1 VSRYRTW
8 GVYLTCIGTGG
19 AVVTALLA
27 FLWAPAVD
35 SESWRSPEAYR
46 ILFWHVPFAWASFLA
61 FCLLFLGA
69 ISWYINRSE
78 NGWKMVVSGSELG
91 LLFGLGVVISGP
103 IWGSAEWGV
112 PWDWADLR
120 LNTYG
125 LLTAVALFLVLAI
138 RSQPDGEGTRDTIAA
153 LGLFGFALVP
163 ITAMATTWFQN
174 RHPGTVIID
183 GDETGLD
190 PQIKTLLF
198 AGAFVFMLLFCGLAL
213 ISYEIQRLRENLNSR
228 LHLIDEGTFS

>member
-1 VSRYRTW
+1 MTRHRTW
-8 GVYLTCIGTGG
+8 GVNLTCIGFIG
-19 AVVTALLA
+19 ALITAIMA
-27 FLWAPAVD
+27 FIWAPSVD

-61 FCLLFLGA
+61 FCLLFVGSIL
-69 ISWYINRSE
+69 WYVNRSE

-103 IWGSAEWGV
+103 IWGAAEWGV
-112 PWDWADLR
+112 PWDWSDLR
-120 LNTYG
+120 LNTYA

-138 RSQPDGEGTRDTIAA
+138 RSQPDGEGNRDTIAA

-183 GDETGLD
+183 SGETGLD
-190 PQIKTLLF
+190 PQIKSLLF
-198 AGAFVFMLLFCGLAL
+198 AGAFAFMLLFIGLAL
-213 ISYEIQRLRENLNSR
+213 ISFEIQRLREQLDSQ
-228 LHLIDEGTFS
+228 LQFLDEEGSM